1 MESQKPQKYR
11 LRDSERLLLV
21 IRRKK
26 KVFDKS
32 GKHEKFKE
40 KVWLAS
46 PTMHGEELQY
56 MQEAYDTN
64 WMSTIGVNINE
75 VETQI
80 AEKVGTDHAV
90 ALATGTASIHL
101 SVNVNFLKN

>member
-1 MESQKPQKYR
+1 M
-11 LRDSERLLLV
+11 
-21 IRRKK
+21 
-26 KVFDKS
+26 FDKS
-32 GKHEKFKE
+32 RKYEKFKE

-56 MQEAYDTN
+56 MQEAFDTN

-90 ALATGTASIHL
+90 ALSTEQLQFIYL
-101 SVNVNFLKN
+101 

>member
-1 MESQKPQKYR
+1 M
-11 LRDSERLLLV
+11 

-80 AEKVGTDHAV
+80 AEKVGTDQNLIETSNLKAAV
-90 ALATGTASIHL
+90 FTGKSLRRQQT
-101 SVNVNFLKN
+101 V